1 MLNMSIIIFM
11 LDTEFVDL
19 FDTFYIDVEDII
31 EHSSISFFVN
41 LIQVSKNNLFD
52 IFSESYLKI

>member
-1 MLNMSIIIFM
+1 M

-19 FDTFYIDVEDII
+19 FDTFYIDVEDNT
-31 EHSSISFFVN
+31 SYSFSVN
-41 LIQVSKNNLFD
+41 LIQVSKINLFD

>member
-1 MLNMSIIIFM
+1 M

-19 FDTFYIDVEDII
+19 FDTFYIDVEDT
-31 EHSSISFFVN
+31 SISFFVN